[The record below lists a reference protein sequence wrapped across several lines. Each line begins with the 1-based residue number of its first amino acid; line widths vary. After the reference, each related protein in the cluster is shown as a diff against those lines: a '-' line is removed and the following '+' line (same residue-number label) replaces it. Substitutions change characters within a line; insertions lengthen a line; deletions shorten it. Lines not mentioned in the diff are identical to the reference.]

1 MASTETRSQNAIF
14 MDMAAFLRTY
24 PEVQA
29 ALKDALS
36 ALVSKRPGDPISFLA
51 EKLREANRELQEQKR
66 EKERAVVKIQ
76 SLGRGIRDR
85 QRVRRIKK
93 EVRGPADDGC
103 SVLAEPCSAML
114 QPEARICRKTQ
125 KPNRQKTFSG
135 RRRCRRR

>member
-1 MASTETRSQNAIF
+1 
-14 MDMAAFLRTY
+14 MAAFLRTY

-76 SLGRGIRDR
+76 SLGPGIRHSTPLSDHEYGR
-85 QRVRRIKK
+85 TTEWTAATRGDNKIQQRVHSGVAS
-93 EVRGPADDGC
+93 VR
-103 SVLAEPCSAML
+103 ERE
-114 QPEARICRKTQ
+114 Q
-125 KPNRQKTFSG
+125 RQAYNLLN
-135 RRRCRRR
+135 